1 MVCSGLSVDDIG
13 LEPTTSSMSTNKPL
27 PLSRGKT
34 LGESELP
41 VKLPPNMPPRNLEAT
56 LLDVF
61 HQLPQEQQLLLIQL
75 AKNFK

>member
-1 MVCSGLSVDDIG
+1 VVSTAKSYHLQRLKTHHEKSRYKRMVRSGLSVDDIG
-13 LEPTTSSMSTNKPL
+13 LEPTTSSMS
-27 PLSRGKT
+27 
-34 LGESELP
+34 
-41 VKLPPNMPPRNLEAT
+41 AT